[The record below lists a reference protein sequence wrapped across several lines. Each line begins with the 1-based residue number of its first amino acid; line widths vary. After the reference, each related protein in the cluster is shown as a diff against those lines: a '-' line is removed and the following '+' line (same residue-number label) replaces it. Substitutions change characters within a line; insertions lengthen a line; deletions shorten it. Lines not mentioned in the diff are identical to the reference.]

1 MISGRLPYFP
11 GTLASDQ
18 VRNQLATAVLGEI
31 DADLYGLLLATGI
44 MQSGL
49 DFATAYMGIDAYFTG
64 TDMMRRALSVLRRGR
79 SDYTATPTHPSL
91 TLRRELLRESLLV
104 LPLNEKARADAIA
117 NGKTVEFVAELLWD
131 RTYGALKDLHRRGTE
146 LAPWWQS

>member
-1 MISGRLPYFP
+1 MLRDCLAQHAELLDTDGDHPAAR
-11 GTLASDQ
+11 TLRQ
-18 VRNQLATAVLGEI
+18 
-31 DADLYGLLLATGI
+31 
-44 MQSGL
+44 
-49 DFATAYMGIDAYFTG
+49 
-64 TDMMRRALSVLRRGR
+64 MRRALSVLRRGR

-131 RTYGALKDLHRRGTE
+131 RTYRALKDLHRRGTE